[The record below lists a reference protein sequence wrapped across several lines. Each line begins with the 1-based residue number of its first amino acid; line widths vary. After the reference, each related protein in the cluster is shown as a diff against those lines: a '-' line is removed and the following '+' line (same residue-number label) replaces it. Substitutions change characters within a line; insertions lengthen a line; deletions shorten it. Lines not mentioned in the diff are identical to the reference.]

1 MFFRKNRQIVF
12 FLFVFCGLSAQIEEK
27 EPRSFLF
34 GLIKLDKQSKYEDGY
49 WINKWFF
56 SREFSSPVNIMP
68 VEVRYGFGATGK
80 RKGSWAKLS
89 RYSLTDEPNNI
100 SYESDNESSVIP
112 IPIGNNN
119 IWGTSLE
126 IDLGLINFPHYIVGT
141 SWLNVLTGLTYRTST
156 MLFPA
161 LVPSAQW
168 SQVEPSWSGN
178 YYFSPKLQEYF
189 LTNHFQYQPFN
200 NWYLNFRYSY
210 GIASTYFYSPDRT
223 EEIWEQEISGSG
235 TSVASA
241 LGVRFIVDPGLTN
254 QFSAGL
260 DIRYSYTKIHNINDP
275 QNISPI
281 KKFDLQNYGLYLTL
295 SAFYGGR
302 KTIGDNAKGDYYR
315 KDYVEALKKF
325 NKFMATY
332 PSHTNRHRAE
342 KYIIDCEYKIPYK
355 LMEKGL
361 VLERSNERE
370 KALDMYQYALTKV
383 KNDSIITELLNGRIE
398 QLALYWMV
406 DAEGLLNES
415 QYVLAYDIVK
425 KVAVFSAQGKKELR
439 RFKSWVIL
447 GQGKELQALGFI
459 GRAMEKYSEAL
470 ELNQDLIFEVKSLQ
484 YKAGVKM
491 ANIAKKADSFDEI
504 QLAIYS
510 LEYARELAGGIG
522 SRNENLLIDLKQK
535 LDSYEEYK
543 SQKLIE
549 KRMENGRLELMRARS
564 KNLEIG
570 QSLPE
575 VEELLGKPHEKIL
588 GSNGTNPEQQL
599 WIYFTNQKSL
609 QLSFYNFLLI
619 KIEKL

>member
-56 SREFSSPVNIMP
+56 SREFSSPVHIMP

-89 RYSLTDEPNNI
+89 RYSLTDEPSNI

-241 LGVRFIVDPGLTN
+241 LGVRFIFDPGLTN

-415 QYVLAYDIVK
+415 QYVLAYNIVK